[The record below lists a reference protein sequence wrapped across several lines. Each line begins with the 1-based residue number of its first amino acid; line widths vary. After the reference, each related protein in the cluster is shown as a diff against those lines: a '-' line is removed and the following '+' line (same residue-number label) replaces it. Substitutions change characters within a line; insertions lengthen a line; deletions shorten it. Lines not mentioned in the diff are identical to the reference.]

1 MKGGLALSDAVV
13 IEKCD
18 NYDIENVR
26 ERIKEGL
33 QLLGGIEKW
42 VKPGMTVVLKPNL
55 LTRKSPE
62 QAVTTHPHIVQA
74 VAELIQKAGAKA
86 VIVDSPGGPD
96 SKAYLRSVYKTTG
109 MEEVAGKTGAIVSY
123 NPQKVEL
130 KFEGGSQFRKFT
142 LLKTIVEADLV
153 INLPKLKTH
162 GLTLIS
168 CAVKNLYGTI
178 PGLIKGEYHLNL
190 AEILHFSSFLID
202 LALCVNPALTIVDA
216 VVGMEGEGP
225 SAGKPKKTGMIFISE
240 NPFTLDYLAAAT
252 IGLEPEKIAT
262 VVESQKRGLC
272 VKSMAEIDFVG
283 TKDNHGTVPYQL
295 PKSIKQI
302 DFTDG
307 LGRRIPKWLLPT
319 IYEWLKPSLKF
330 NSSVCTKCGICKES
344 CPPAAITL
352 DEIKP
357 VVDSEKCIRC
367 YCCQELCPKHAV
379 EISYPWLGR
388 ILFRR

>member
-168 CAVKNLYGTI
+168 CAVKNLYDLTGSAWEGKLVGLMAVGGGRASYMAPMNFLNGLMLNARCLVIPRYVYALEKEIDQETLKSEEVKQRIEQLVKTTI
-178 PGLIKGEYHLNL
+178 E
-190 AEILHFSSFLID
+190 
-202 LALCVNPALTIVDA
+202 
-216 VVGMEGEGP
+216 
-225 SAGKPKKTGMIFISE
+225 
-240 NPFTLDYLAAAT
+240 
-252 IGLEPEKIAT
+252 
-262 VVESQKRGLC
+262 
-272 VKSMAEIDFVG
+272 MAERLI
-283 TKDNHGTVPYQL
+283 
-295 PKSIKQI
+295 I
-302 DFTDG
+302 
-307 LGRRIPKWLLPT
+307 
-319 IYEWLKPSLKF
+319 
-330 NSSVCTKCGICKES
+330 
-344 CPPAAITL
+344 
-352 DEIKP
+352 
-357 VVDSEKCIRC
+357 
-367 YCCQELCPKHAV
+367 
-379 EISYPWLGR
+379 
-388 ILFRR
+388 